1 MNVVFLLKGSNEKSH
16 IKIWLKS
23 GDHGHVNVMLQAG
36 DENEKQFDAPV
47 PVKVGFECLEKDVT
61 VRLLLRDDDDD
72 FQITRKVKL
81 EFGYV
86 KHVVVK
92 LNSYHESIGDNFSGL
107 KKS

>member
-1 MNVVFLLKGSNEKSH
+1 MLLSHGRTQKQKG
-16 IKIWLKS
+16 
-23 GDHGHVNVMLQAG
+23 
-36 DENEKQFDAPV
+36 
-47 PVKVGFECLEKDVT
+47 
-61 VRLLLRDDDDD
+61 LRDDDDD